1 MEEKMINN
9 KKIIIDV
16 SIFILIK
23 YIFLNEI
30 SIFEVI
36 FMGFPI
42 SVVLVLRENL
52 SHRNTQWISVRNYGF
67 LFEIILIYFFCYNSI
82 IFDWFWLKPLI
93 NYFVKFSLATAWSS
107 ADIGRT
113 PECCSTPVDFKRP
126 DDYETCS
133 CLYDLNLSLVIFKYS
148 RSAFFCFCLTQDMDL
163 FMLIH

>member
-1 MEEKMINN
+1 MDFCSK
-9 KKIIIDV
+9 
-16 SIFILIK
+16 L
-23 YIFLNEI
+23 
-30 SIFEVI
+30 
-36 FMGFPI
+36 
-42 SVVLVLRENL
+42 
-52 SHRNTQWISVRNYGF
+52 WISVRNYF
-67 LFEIILIYFFCYNSI
+67 NLLFCYNSI

-148 RSAFFCFCLTQDMDL
+148 RSAFFCFCLSQTVSTDSVYTKIVSL
-163 FMLIH
+163 LLVSNLIGYYDYFSQVGSFYSGF